1 MTEKQLLL
9 FLVLFSIINFWSFL
23 VMMIDKIK
31 SKKIGSERISEGMM
45 FFMASIF
52 GSIGVYAGMFI
63 FHHKT
68 SKWYFLLG
76 IPLLIIQNI
85 ATFFLLFRF
94 LS

>member
-68 SKWYFLLG
+68 SKW
-76 IPLLIIQNI
+76 
-85 ATFFLLFRF
+85 
-94 LS
+94 